1 MGAKDTMQN
10 FFMGM
15 AGQMTSGYGART
27 ISTPIGPFKWDDNI
41 NMWVNTNNGMVM
53 SNISFQDQFAMI
65 DYGTSDGSGL
75 QGNPLT
81 VSISPSSWGNYNGA
95 PGIFDGNS
103 SWPSAS
109 GAVRKGTTTAV
120 TFTIRNGGGVGIGG
134 GGSIRLSLSA
144 TVASGALQNIVYA
157 INNGTTINYSTPF
170 TISDGQTLKVG
181 VIPNEAS
188 GASSIIVT
196 NTTNGSVIEQI
207 LGSFT
212 L

>member
-1 MGAKDTMQN
+1 MGAKDTMQT

-27 ISTPIGPFKWDDNI
+27 ISTPMGPFKWDDNI

-75 QGNPLT
+75 QGDPVT
-81 VSISPSSWGNYNGA
+81 VSISPSSWGNYNLA
-95 PGIFDGNS
+95 TGINDGS
-103 SWPSAS
+103 SWWASSANAS
-109 GAVRKGTTTAV
+109 RKGSATAV
-120 TFTIRNGGGVGIGG
+120 TFTIGGE
-134 GGSIRLSLSA
+134 GSITLSLSA

-157 INNGTTINYSTPF
+157 INNGATINYSTPF
-170 TISDGQTLKVG
+170 TISNGQTLKLG
-181 VIPNEAS
+181 LIANNAS

>member
-27 ISTPIGPFKWDDNI
+27 VSTPMGPFKWDDNI

-75 QGNPLT
+75 QGPPAPS
-81 VSISPSSWGNYNGA
+81 VSISPTSWGNYYDSGGVFGG
-95 PGIFDGNS
+95 PDIWIG
-103 SWPSAS
+103 SAGPVGKPASTAVAFTIS
-109 GAVRKGTTTAV
+109 GAA
-120 TFTIRNGGGVGIGG
+120 
-134 GGSIRLSLSA
+134 SITVSLSA
-144 TVASGALQNIVYA
+144 TVEFGVIADILYA
-157 INNGTTINYSTPF
+157 INSGATQNYSTPF
-170 TISDGQTLKVG
+170 TISNGDTLKLG
-181 VIPNEAS
+181 LTPNNAES
-188 GASSIIVT
+188 ASSIVVT
-196 NTTNGSVIEQI
+196 NTTNGSVIEEI
-207 LGSFT
+207 FGSFN